1 MTAILLLAVAAVT
14 MTMTACAPV
23 TPAPT
28 TPGGGAGG
36 AEPPGVPAP
45 DPPPPLTE
53 TEKSWALD
61 AAAFGDD
68 GGSIWAETSNRSV
81 PFAWDAITAGNVDG
95 VRVSIGG
102 KRLPLANSAYE
113 PAFASDFSGAE
124 WKIEADVSPGA
135 VVLEISAENQRV
147 DRGEVDF
154 VTITNPGS
162 GYTSA
167 PNVIFGPAPAGG
179 ETATATAA
187 VTGLVTAV
195 TVTSGG
201 SGYSFTSPSAVTLQG
216 GGGSDAAATM
226 GTISY
231 AVASVTVT
239 NSGSGY
245 TAAPVVTF
253 SPCNLAPCVSA
264 TGTAVL
270 AAGSVASVTLT
281 TGGSGYLST
290 PWVVFVGGSGSGAA
304 GTATLAPGGQLR
316 GVVVTNRGSG
326 YTSAPSVVISGGS
339 GSGAAATATAV
350 TGVYQVTVTD
360 RGRGYTTA
368 PSVTI
373 SDGGGS
379 GATAAATLRRP
390 RGNSQAE
397 NLWWARQAVYGKEL
411 LVEIGDE

>member
-14 MTMTACAPV
+14 MTACQPV
-23 TPAPT
+23 TP
-28 TPGGGAGG
+28 TPETPAGGG
-36 AEPPGVPAP
+36 AEPPGVPTP
-45 DPPPPLTE
+45 DPTPPSAE
-53 TEKSWALD
+53 TEKSWTLD
-61 AAAFGDD
+61 AAQFGDD
-68 GGSIWAETSNRSV
+68 GGSIWAETSNRSE
-81 PFAWDAITAGNVDG
+81 PFAWDAITADNVDD

-102 KRLPLANSAYE
+102 QALPLQN
-113 PAFASDFSGAE
+113 PLWPPLFDDDFSGAE
-124 WKIEADVSPGA
+124 WAAAAEVTPGQ
-135 VVLEISAENQRV
+135 VVLVLTAEDRRV
-147 DRGEVDF
+147 DRGEVDS
-154 VTITNPGS
+154 VTITDPGS

-167 PNVIFGPAPAGG
+167 PNVTFGAAPAGG

-201 SGYSFTSPSAVTLQG
+201 SGYSFTSPSAVTFQG
-216 GGGSDAAATM
+216 GGGSGAAATV
-226 GTISY
+226 GTITY
-231 AVASVTVT
+231 AVASVTIT

-245 TAAPVVTF
+245 TAAPVVSF
-253 SPCNLAPCVSA
+253 APCNLAPCVSA

-270 AAGSVASVTLT
+270 AAGSVASVTIT
-281 TGGSGYLST
+281 TGGSGYLS
-290 PWVVFVGGSGSGAA
+290 PPSVVLVGGSGSGAA
-304 GTATLAPGGQLR
+304 ATATLASDGRLR

-379 GATAAATLRRP
+379 GATAAATLRGP

-411 LVEIGDE
+411 LVAIGDE